1 MALFN
6 KNDDREKLS
15 ITVNGKKDRNDQFK
29 DIFEVLVAGFA
40 RIFDK
45 KDLYSMRIDF
55 TFNKVRDGKGTSATV
70 ADEGLDNVDVV
81 D

>member
-1 MALFN
+1 M
-6 KNDDREKLS
+6 
-15 ITVNGKKDRNDQFK
+15 
-29 DIFEVLVAGFA
+29 
-40 RIFDK
+40 
-45 KDLYSMRIDF
+45 SMRIDF